1 MVEGGMNCDRS
12 ACLSIESAI
21 QAVCIP
27 GTLDHKVKKYK
38 VKSQVLPTTLVG
50 WYLGMTRK

>member
-1 MVEGGMNCDRS
+1 MNCDRS